1 MKNNIGEDGIIDE
14 VNNPFGKN
22 RQSWIEQGYGL
33 TKHRKAQ
40 LMPLLNMPKMQI
52 LDYRPEN
59 EARYV
64 AFIAI
69 RWEFAILSNEKLVR
83 TPKLDDY
90 ESYDARGFKRY

>member
-1 MKNNIGEDGIIDE
+1 MKPNIDEIGIIDE
-14 VNNPFGKN
+14 VKNPFGRN

-40 LMPLLNMPKMQI
+40 LMPLLNMRTMQI
-52 LDYRPEN
+52 LDDRPEN

-69 RWEFAILSNEKLVR
+69 RWGFAILSDGKLLR
-83 TPKLDDY
+83 TQKLDDY
-90 ESYDARGFKRY
+90 EFYTPRGTRK